1 MEEAEKAKKQKKS
14 YHHKNEGYA
23 YAGQMLAK
31 RNHDLALIQKK
42 EYEKCRMDIFRKVLQ
57 GKLPSDIQV
66 YMKENYGLD
75 YSDRQ
80 ISNLVGSMRA
90 KIHKYYEERK
100 DKIAADNYT
109 RLEQMISDS
118 MERGDYRIAL
128 QCITELNRLG
138 KVYDNINNLN
148 LNQIIEL
155 KVNGD

>member
-1 MEEAEKAKKQKKS
+1 MEQENPKREKKS
-14 YHHKNEGYA
+14 YHHKNEGLA
-23 YAGQMLAK
+23 YSGQMLAHRK
-31 RNHDLALIQKK
+31 HELDLMRKK
-42 EYEKCRMDIFRKVLQ
+42 EYEKCRTDIFKKVMQ

-66 YMKENYGLD
+66 YMREAYGLD

-80 ISNLVGSMRA
+80 ISNLVGSMR
-90 KIHKYYEERK
+90 KRIHEYYESRK

-128 QCITELNRLG
+128 QCITELNKMG
-138 KVYDNINNLN
+138 KVYEAANNIN

>member
-1 MEEAEKAKKQKKS
+1 MEQEKPKREKKS
-14 YHHKNEGYA
+14 YHHKNEA
-23 YAGQMLAK
+23 ITTHNQVLAHRRHELELMK
-31 RNHDLALIQKK
+31 KK
-42 EYEKCRMDIFRKVLQ
+42 EYEKCRTDIFRKVMQ

-66 YMKENYGLD
+66 YMREAYGLD

-80 ISNLVGSMRA
+80 ISNLVGSMRK
-90 KIHKYYEERK
+90 KIHEYYESRK

-128 QCITELNRLG
+128 QCITELNKMG
-138 KVYDNINNLN
+138 KVYDSVNNIN

>member
-1 MEEAEKAKKQKKS
+1 MEKPKKEKKS
-14 YHHKNEGYA
+14 YHHKNEA
-23 YAGQMLAK
+23 ITTRNQVLAH
-31 RNHDLALIQKK
+31 RSRELSLIQKK
-42 EYEKCRMDIFRKVLQ
+42 EYEKCRMDIFKKVMQ
-57 GKLPSDIQV
+57 GKLPSDIQA
-66 YMKENYGLD
+66 YMRETYGLD

-100 DKIAADNYT
+100 DRIAADNYT

-128 QCITELNRLG
+128 QCITELNKMG
-138 KVYDNINNLN
+138 KVYDSTGNIN